1 MGTGTSKPSDPPPP
15 PAPNQ
20 PSNKAPNKAPNS
32 GTIASS
38 ITGMLEKKPAPE
50 VQTAPAQ
57 NGVPTPG
64 GGRRRKSKRVHWRHK
79 TKRARR
85 KSISSVRR

>member
-1 MGTGTSKPSDPPPP
+1 MGTGTSKPSDPPP
-15 PAPNQ
+15 APNQ
-20 PSNKAPNKAPNS
+20 PSNKAPNS

-38 ITGMLEKKPAPE
+38 ITGMLEKKPDP
-50 VQTAPAQ
+50 PAQ
-57 NGVPTPG
+57 NGTPTPG